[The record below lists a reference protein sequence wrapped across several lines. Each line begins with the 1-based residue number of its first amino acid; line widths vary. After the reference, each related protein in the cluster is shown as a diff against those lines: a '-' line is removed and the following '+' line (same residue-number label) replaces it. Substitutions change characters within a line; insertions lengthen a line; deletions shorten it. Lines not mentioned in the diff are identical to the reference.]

1 MTRRLLGLGALAL
14 VPVLVLGV
22 FFVVPVAGMVA
33 LGFWPE
39 GTFAPGAVL
48 DVLTSDRTVRVL
60 AFTLWSAAAGTVA
73 SVLLGLPAAYV
84 LHRTAFPLRRFLRA
98 ALLVPFVLPTV
109 VVGVAFRQLLGEGG
123 PLGFLG
129 LDGTPAAIVLG
140 LVFFNV
146 AVVIRVVGG
155 AWESLDPR
163 PGQAAATLGATPA
176 QVFRTVTLPALRPAV
191 VSAASV
197 VFLFCATAFGIVLTL
212 GGSRYATVETEIY
225 LLTVQVFDLS
235 AAAAL
240 SLLQLAVVVA
250 LLLLAGR
257 ARTTTPV
264 SRRPAR
270 PRPLV
275 RADAVPVVAT
285 LLLLLYVAAP
295 IAALV
300 AGSLRVD
307 EAWSIENYSAL
318 STTGDRQ
325 ALQVP
330 VTDALANSLRTA
342 VDATWMAI
350 GTGLLVSLVVTRRS
364 RSRTER
370 RVRGALDGLFM
381 LPLGVSAVTLGFGLL
396 ITLDQPP
403 LDLRDSPLLVPIAQ
417 ALVALPLVVRTLA
430 PVLGGIDDRQR
441 QAAASLGAGPLRTL
455 TTVDLPVLWKPLLA
469 AAGFAFAVSLGEFG
483 ATSFLAREDFPT
495 MPLVIFRLLGHPG
508 DMNYGMALA
517 ASVVLAGATALVML
531 LVERLRVTSV
541 GAF

>member
-33 LGFWPE
+33 LGFWPD

-48 DVLTSDRTVRVL
+48 DVLTRDRTVRVL

-163 PGQAAATLGATPA
+163 PGQAAATLGASPA
-176 QVFRTVTLPALRPAV
+176 QVFRTVTLPGAAAGGRLGRQRRLPVLRDRVRHRAHPRRQPLRHRRDRDLPAHRPGLRPV
-191 VSAASV
+191 RRPPRCRSCSSWSSW
-197 VFLFCATAFGIVLTL
+197 CCC
-212 GGSRYATVETEIY
+212 S
-225 LLTVQVFDLS
+225 
-235 AAAAL
+235 
-240 SLLQLAVVVA
+240 
-250 LLLLAGR
+250 LAGR
-257 ARTTTPV
+257 ARDHRAGRRGGPPARARSAAPTPYRV
-264 SRRPAR
+264 GRDAAPPAVRRRPDRRAR
-270 PRPLV
+270 RRLAAGRR
-275 RADAVPVVAT
+275 RAGA
-285 LLLLLYVAAP
+285 
-295 IAALV
+295 
-300 AGSLRVD
+300 S
-307 EAWSIENYSAL
+307 SNYAAL

-350 GTGLLVSLVVTRRS
+350 GTGLLVALRRDPPVPVARPS
-364 RSRTER
+364 AGSAACST
-370 RVRGALDGLFM
+370 GFFM
-381 LPLGVSAVTLGFGLL
+381 LPLGVSAVTLGFGLP
-396 ITLDQPP
+396 DHPRP
-403 LDLRDSPLLVPIAQ
+403 
-417 ALVALPLVVRTLA
+417 
-430 PVLGGIDDRQR
+430 
-441 QAAASLGAGPLRTL
+441 AAARPARQPAAGAGRAGPGRAAAGRPHPGAGARRHRRPAAAGGRLARGRPAADAARPSTC
-455 TTVDLPVLWKPLLA
+455 PVLWKPLLA
-469 AAGFAFAVSLGEFG
+469 A
-483 ATSFLAREDFPT
+483 R
-495 MPLVIFRLLGHPG
+495 
-508 DMNYGMALA
+508 
-517 ASVVLAGATALVML
+517 
-531 LVERLRVTSV
+531 RLRVRRVAGRVRRHVVPGPRGLPDAAAGRSSGCSATP
-541 GAF
+541 AT